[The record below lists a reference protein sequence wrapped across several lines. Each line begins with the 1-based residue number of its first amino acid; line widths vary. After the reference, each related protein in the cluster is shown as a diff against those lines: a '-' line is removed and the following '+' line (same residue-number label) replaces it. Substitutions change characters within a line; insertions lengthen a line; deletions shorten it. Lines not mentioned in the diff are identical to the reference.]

1 MHPSGFVIALTIF
14 FHTQCLYSFVVS
26 DDSLRSQMNQEMTL
40 NLKVFFTLPDL
51 KNSQKNHAKI
61 RF

>member
-40 NLKVFFTLPDL
+40 NLKVFFYFAGLMEVAEE
-51 KNSQKNHAKI
+51 SC
-61 RF
+61 